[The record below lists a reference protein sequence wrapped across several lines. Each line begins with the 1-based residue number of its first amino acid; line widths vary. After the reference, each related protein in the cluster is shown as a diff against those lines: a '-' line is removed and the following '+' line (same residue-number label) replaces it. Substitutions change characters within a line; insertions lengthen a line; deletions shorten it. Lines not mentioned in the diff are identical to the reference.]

1 MQEEQRIQEE
11 ERRVKQLKQQQQQ
24 QQKQRLQALTAEQE
38 PPKTILRTDLNNF
51 DKASTYTATTTNN
64 WQEVEDE
71 SMPPLLKK
79 VSWTQAAPFKEEK
92 YYRTA
97 SDSIGNCFSP
107 AASHLNMTIIA
118 SVSGAQKRSG
128 SGSLPSPTHSHSQSP
143 TRGAF

>member
-1 MQEEQRIQEE
+1 MQEE
-11 ERRVKQLKQQQQQ
+11 ERRVKQLKQQQ

-51 DKASTYTATTTNN
+51 DKAPHRYEYTNN

-118 SVSGAQKRSG
+118 SVGGAQKRSG
-128 SGSLPSPTHSHSQSP
+128 SGSLPSPTHPHSQSP
-143 TRGAF
+143 TRGAL